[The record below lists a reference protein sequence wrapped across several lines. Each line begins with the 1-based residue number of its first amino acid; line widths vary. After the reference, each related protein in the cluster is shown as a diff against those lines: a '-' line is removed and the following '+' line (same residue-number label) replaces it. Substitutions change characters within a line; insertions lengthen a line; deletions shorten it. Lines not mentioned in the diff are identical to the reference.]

1 MPKVL
6 EKIPNMNDNDLLI
19 LFNNAHNIL
28 DKSSSSDAEAVIDK
42 IQKVWRER
50 LQLAKK
56 GKYKATTPSI
66 GMLKS
71 FQYAVGNDGLSQKK
85 RQKILDTIFYSDLP
99 VIGSPAY
106 TIEWGE
112 KKSKE
117 RYFKLVR
124 TIKSLLSSATSSNR
138 DGWEKAVIEWRED
151 LQYIEKK
158 FS

>member
-28 DKSSSSDAEAVIDK
+28 DKSSSSDAEAVINK

-56 GKYKATTPSI
+56 GKYKATTPPI

-71 FQYAVGNDGLSQKK
+71 FQYAVGNDGLPQKK

-99 VIGSPAY
+99 VIGSPARFI
-106 TIEWGE
+106 TA
-112 KKSKE
+112 SNMS
-117 RYFKLVR
+117 RVCR
-124 TIKSLLSSATSSNR
+124 SSNELINLTDVGSIDLAFKIDR
-138 DGWEKAVIEWRED
+138 VITV
-151 LQYIEKK
+151 I
-158 FS
+158 